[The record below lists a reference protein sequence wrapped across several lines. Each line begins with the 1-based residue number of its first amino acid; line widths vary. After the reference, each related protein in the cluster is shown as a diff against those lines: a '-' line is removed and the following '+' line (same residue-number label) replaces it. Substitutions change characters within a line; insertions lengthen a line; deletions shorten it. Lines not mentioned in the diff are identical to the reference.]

1 MRFTKYYTQQPHT
14 VFIHKE
20 MQQIF
25 IDNLTIRF
33 HLRQN
38 QDKTT
43 PTIIYGVFVY
53 NNKTYRVNTNV
64 KVKPIHWE
72 HSKQRAKISSNFL
85 MLDNQNNTIVNEKI
99 IEIEFGFIVAKEYIC
114 NNPQCEIVDV
124 LRNTINKKYKLKKMK
139 LKTSKRKAQTATE
152 VIWETLVERAKNREI
167 KSESLRAFKPYINAF
182 ELYLEK
188 NKIENTIANLNF
200 KTFDGYAKHLER
212 TKNSKYGTK
221 CFKQIRSWVKSL
233 PKEIRGEYKYDSD
246 IDTIKMK
253 IVKIPKRHQGEK
265 YITLTENEIYRLYN
279 LTDEEFSGQSK
290 YTLEQL
296 KLYRD
301 LFCMQCFC
309 GSRVSDVPQLFKEEN
324 YHTENEKPYLT
335 FWAKK
340 TDENENSEE
349 CVVPLWLYPE
359 SLTLFNKHLN
369 IKLRETDLNRR
380 NKYNEIVREICR
392 IAKFDEK
399 IGRAKECKGKIKTE
413 TKYKYEWI
421 TSHVARHSFIT
432 NCIRNKGLRPEQIK
446 DIVGHSDTQYINK
459 VYANLTNE
467 DRMSLIDRAYNGSD
481 YCQEQSKVTKKN
493 CLGNIT
499 ITAIEEQSNKI
510 EKDIL
515 NNRIEMLYNALDF
528 KIDREEFYKIETEVE
543 DIHLNSEL

>member
-1 MRFTKYYTQQPHT
+1 
-14 VFIHKE
+14 
-20 MQQIF
+20 MQQFF
-25 IDNLTIRF
+25 IDKLIIRF

-38 QDKTT
+38 RNKTT

-53 NNKTYRVNTNV
+53 NGKIYRVNTNV

-72 HSKQRAKISSNFL
+72 HSKQRAKISPKLNN
-85 MLDNQNNTIVNEKI
+85 LDYQNNTIANNKI
-99 IEIEFGFIVAKEYIC
+99 IEIEFGFMVAREYIC
-114 NNPQCEIVDV
+114 NNPQCDIVNV
-124 LRNTINKKYKLKKMK
+124 LQNTINKENKTKKKMRVQ
-139 LKTSKRKAQTATE
+139 KRKTPTTATE
-152 VIWETLVERAKNREI
+152 VIWGTLVERARNREI

-182 ELYLEK
+182 EEYLQK

-221 CFKQIRSWVKSL
+221 CFKQIRSWVKNL
-233 PKEIRGEYKYDSD
+233 PKEIRGDYKYDSD
-246 IDTIKMK
+246 IDTINMK
-253 IVKIPKRHQGEK
+253 IVKIPKKHQGEK

-279 LTDEEFSGQSK
+279 LTDVELNGQSK

-296 KLYRD
+296 KMYRD

-324 YHTENEKPYLT
+324 YHIENGKPYLT

-359 SLTLFNKHLN
+359 SINLFNKHLN
-369 IKLRETDLNRR
+369 IRLRETDLNRR

-399 IGRAKECKGKIKTE
+399 ISKAKENKGKIKTE
-413 TKYKYEWI
+413 TKCKYEWI

-467 DRMSLIDRAYNGSD
+467 DRMTLIDKAYNGSD
-481 YCQEQSKVTKKN
+481 YCQKQSKVKF
-493 CLGNIT
+493 GDIT
-499 ITAIEEQSNKI
+499 SIAIEEQRNKI
-510 EKDIL
+510 EKDLL
-515 NNRIEMLYNALDF
+515 NNRIENLHNALDAQ
-528 KIDREEFYKIETEVE
+528 ISRAEFYKIENEIE
-543 DIHLNSEL
+543 DIHLNSEV